1 MVVCVFV
8 VGSCES
14 SGIGISRSQ
23 QGERDIG
30 IVAER
35 DETTAATDAGTP
47 SNKRKR
53 PHVRHS
59 HPHPHPHSLLHSH
72 TRSKSLQNLKPLDGA
87 EVQERVR
94 CEVERERERVKEVV
108 EQHKVRLI
116 EQQKAYQ
123 SLEDEFR
130 MALRIEATRYQEVCV
145 CVV

>member
-1 MVVCVFV
+1 MELYHFTWLCVFV

-30 IVAER
+30 VVAER

-59 HPHPHPHSLLHSH
+59 HPHPHSLLHSH
-72 TRSKSLQNLKPLDGA
+72 TQQVPTEPQATGWRRGA
-87 EVQERVR
+87 GEGEV
-94 CEVERERERVKEVV
+94 
-108 EQHKVRLI
+108 
-116 EQQKAYQ
+116 
-123 SLEDEFR
+123 
-130 MALRIEATRYQEVCV
+130 
-145 CVV
+145 